1 MNNYPNSSLSNALR
15 KAQREGGSTAKRP
28 SDVVPAGPSGQ
39 ARQAPQVNLTNSAA
53 VQKARQHLQA
63 TTGAA
68 TPVELALAKERY
80 EKWSKTV
87 TSQES
92 PITKA
97 HRDRIAARWAV
108 FICIFCPELPQE
120 SYWYFD
126 VVKGNA
132 LLFLP
137 FLIDTTPPRRGH
149 KALKG
154 ATVGKWLELLV
165 YCIVTY
171 TRDPE
176 TGNKLGMVLLTQ
188 YGYFTKLEDQ
198 VVALTQER
206 GLERTFDPKYYYGR
220 PELQHIF
227 QTMLA
232 KTQFEG
238 TPRAVVIQGVCRL
251 LMTFYCT
258 CRPSTLGPTHKKWME
273 LRYFIKLGNI
283 RVFHVG
289 DMNYRIQINLE
300 EFKGTIGA
308 SQVETQIFTFDNV
321 QYAHNTLFDPVLWF
335 LAWLFY
341 RRAFVG
347 NYASMSDLLAD
358 PIAEL
363 VIPADK
369 MGEPLFLAVGPGGT
383 SFTAEAAFARATSD
397 TLATWAK
404 ASGLPAVGVYAIR
417 RESTNLYS
425 LLMGLQFAKDI
436 CNHHSINDGVLRRH
450 YSRNT
455 NNMAVVGL
463 RTGEIKGKKESR
475 PGEVLEK
482 NFERHA
488 YASAAVESLVR
499 MQNRTPLDLDNAKE
513 ALFNQ
518 VEQMP
523 EMVALQENL
532 DCLIDAYLLCF
543 TSVARSYQREQAQIN
558 RILKRAI
565 GETVPKN
572 NSMPVEFLPGKS
584 VEAKMLHLR
593 VTKAFEDINNA
604 RKRLRCTATAE
615 EKHKS
620 TVDMGHSV
628 LTGTVEQRRKAIE
641 EAQQVSVQLLE
652 AVRAARNSSDAPTTD
667 QDWRN
672 KLLHL
677 AKPSPVQD
685 PVLADPFTNPKQ
697 WQQQIELMSA
707 QHRIEDTDEFCEV
720 PEAVN
725 LIIGTC
731 RKEAGRKGENPLDA
745 VTKAP
750 PPSKDLDWM
759 TSTSQDVDESQET
772 DVFKLPRG
780 DVARAFLDYL
790 LTPIMNQ
797 EAFERTKVTPEEIAQ
812 GMPAGYRCPFCTRY
826 THREVKV
833 SIFRTMYKMR
843 RHFAQSHSAWKDLE
857 LDMVREGSEEFH
869 CPCGQFDGESVDLVR
884 AHAVSD
890 RCPRWVEHCAM
901 EESHK
906 EVIVEFQYE
915 QQGAKRAKKR
925 GWLKLQSRCL
935 LISGLRANDAKS

>member
-1 MNNYPNSSLSNALR
+1 MNNYPNSSLSNTLR
-15 KAQREGGSTAKRP
+15 KAQREGGSAAKGQ

-39 ARQAPQVNLTNSAA
+39 ARQAPHVNLTNSAA
-53 VQKARQHLQA
+53 VQKARQNLQA

-68 TPVELALAKERY
+68 TPIEIALAKERY

-108 FICIFCPELPQE
+108 FICIFCPELSQE
-120 SYWYFD
+120 SYWHFD
-126 VVKGNA
+126 IVKGNA

-188 YGYFTKLEDQ
+188 HGYFTKLEDQ
-198 VVALTQER
+198 VVALSQER
-206 GLERTFDPKYYYGR
+206 GLERTFDPKHYYGR
-220 PELQHIF
+220 PELQRIF

-289 DMNYRIQINLE
+289 DMNYRIQISLE

-358 PIAEL
+358 PVGEL
-363 VIPADK
+363 VILADK

-383 SFTAEAAFARATSD
+383 SFTAEAAFAKATSD

-463 RTGEIKGKKESR
+463 RTGEIRGTKESR
-475 PGEVLEK
+475 PGEVLES

-499 MQNRTPLDLDNAKE
+499 MQNQTPLDLANAKK

-532 DCLIDAYLLCF
+532 DHLIDAYLSCF

-565 GETVPKN
+565 GETVPKD

-584 VEAKMLHLR
+584 VEAKM
-593 VTKAFEDINNA
+593 AFEDINNA
-604 RKRLRCTATAE
+604 RKRLRRKATAE
-615 EKHKS
+615 EKYKS
-620 TVDMGHSV
+620 TVDMGHSA
-628 LTGTVEQRRKAIE
+628 LTGTVEQRQKAIE
-641 EAQQVSVQLLE
+641 EAQQVPVQLLE
-652 AVRAARNSSDAPTTD
+652 AIRAARNSSDAPTTD
-667 QDWRN
+667 QDWRD
-672 KLLHL
+672 KLLDL
-677 AKPSPVQD
+677 AKPPPVQD

-707 QHRIEDTDEFCEV
+707 QHRIEDADEFCEV

-725 LIIGTC
+725 LFIGTC
-731 RKEAGRKGENPLDA
+731 RKEAGRKEGNSLDA
-745 VTKAP
+745 ATKAP
-750 PPSKDLDWM
+750 PPSKDPDWM
-759 TSTSQDVDESQET
+759 TSASQDVDESQET
-772 DVFKLPRG
+772 DVFKLPRQ
-780 DVARAFLDYL
+780 DVGRAFLDYL

-797 EAFERTKVTPEEIAQ
+797 EAFEKTKVTLEEIAH
-812 GMPAGYRCPFCTRY
+812 GIPAGYRCPFCTRY

-833 SIFRTMYKMR
+833 SVFPTMYKMR

-884 AHAVSD
+884 THAVSD
-890 RCPRWVEHCAM
+890 RCPRRVEHRAM
-901 EESHK
+901 EVSHK
-906 EVIVEFQYE
+906 EVIVEFQSE
-915 QQGAKRAKKR
+915 HPGTQRAKKAR
-925 GWLKLQSRCL
+925 VAQVAN
-935 LISGLRANDAKS
+935 GLRANDAK